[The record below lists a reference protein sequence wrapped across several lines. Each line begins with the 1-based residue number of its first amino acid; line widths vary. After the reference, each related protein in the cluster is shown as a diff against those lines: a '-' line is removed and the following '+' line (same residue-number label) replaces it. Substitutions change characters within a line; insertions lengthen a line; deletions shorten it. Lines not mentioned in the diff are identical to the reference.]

1 MSDHEMPDPLIDEI
15 RAIRARISREHGDD
29 PQRLYEHYVEYQKQF
44 KGRLISRTMTPDDEL
59 VFRRGLEELRRYN
72 PDDLDRLA
80 REAHEPQLSQQPTS
94 TSSTPPRK
102 QDKSAA

>member
-1 MSDHEMPDPLIDEI
+1 MNKHEDPDPMLDEI
-15 RAIRARISREHGDD
+15 REIREQIWQEHGEDLD
-29 PQRLYEHYVEYQKQF
+29 RLYNHYVELQKQY
-44 KGRLISRTMTPDDEL
+44 KGRLISRTMTPDEEL
-59 VFRRGLEELRRYN
+59 VFRRGLEELRRCN